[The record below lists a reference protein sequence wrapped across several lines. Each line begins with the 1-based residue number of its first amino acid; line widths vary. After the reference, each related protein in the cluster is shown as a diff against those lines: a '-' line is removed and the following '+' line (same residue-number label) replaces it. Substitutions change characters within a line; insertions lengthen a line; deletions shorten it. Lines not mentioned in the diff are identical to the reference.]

1 METVIIRCKESVS
14 NGEINPLGMAHINLS
29 STKAITTDINVID
42 FADGAGKIYSQ
53 NGVALIETG
62 YKTDSYSQEIAS
74 GLLVSRRLQF
84 AAAGEDVV
92 YFPRRVSAVGTY
104 SDTSPTFG
112 GFMAGYLKDTIDEK
126 FLMQFDGDCLKTLLL
141 SASETIDPSITS
153 DVLFDMFPNLETL
166 GQHGGVMNTF
176 RVNISR
182 LAETKCK
189 RLFFMPCLMYGDYAM
204 LPEDMISF
212 GGSSAVGGALNDELR
227 YSGGEEGRQYKSL
240 KMFFGQMPCRVEE
253 GVTFLKMLNASD
265 FPSGIRMTLYKASVH
280 TEYAELLTMLKNK
293 IEALNGVFYSW

>member
-1 METVIIRCKESVS
+1 METVIIRCKESVNNS
-14 NGEINPLGMAHINLS
+14 EINPLGMAHMNLS
-29 STKAITTDINVID
+29 STKAITTEINAID

-53 NGVALIETG
+53 NGVVLIETG
-62 YKTDSYSQEIAS
+62 YKADSYSQEIAS

-92 YFPRRVSAVGTY
+92 YFPRRISAVGTY
-104 SDTSPTFG
+104 QDLSPVHG
-112 GFMAGYLKDTIDEK
+112 GFMPGYLKDTINEK

-141 SASETIDPSITS
+141 SNNETIDLSITS
-153 DVLFDMFPNLETL
+153 DVLFDMFPNLEVL
-166 GQHGGVMNTF
+166 GLHGGAMNTL

-182 LAETKCK
+182 LAETKCR
-189 RLFFMPCLMYGDYAM
+189 RLFFLPCLMYGDYAM

-212 GGSSAVGGALNDELR
+212 GASSAVGGAYNDELR
-227 YSGGEEGRQYKSL
+227 YTGGEEGRQFMSMKL
-240 KMFFGQMPCRVEE
+240 FFGQMPCRVDE

-265 FPSGIRMTLYKASVH
+265 FPTGVRMTLYKASVH

-293 IEALNGVFYSW
+293 IETLNGVFYSW